1 MPNSILGKQPISAG
15 NSPLGVAYNPQL
27 AQQFRAF
34 QQQFSGDPKQ
44 QVMQMLQ
51 SGQIN
56 QQQLNQVMQQA
67 RQLQKFL

>member
-1 MPNSILGKQPISAG
+1 MPNSIVSKNLSQSTITPS
-15 NSPLGVAYNPQL
+15 VAFNPQL

-51 SGQIN
+51 SGQIT
-56 QQQLNQVMQQA
+56 QQQVDQA
-67 RQLQKFL
+67 MKLARTFPHS